1 MARLVALV
9 LGLAVVAW
17 VAKTVLEGRSA
28 AGAGAS
34 GSGGPSEPKRQLD
47 QVKEKTKAIEEQ
59 LQRNADGA
67 ARRAQ

>member
-17 VAKTVLEGRSA
+17 VAKTVLEGRYA
-28 AGAGAS
+28 AGAGKP
-34 GSGGPSEPKRQLD
+34 GPSEPKRQLD
-47 QVKEKTKAIEEQ
+47 QVREKTKEIERQ

-67 ARRAQ
+67 ERRAQ

>member
-17 VAKTVLEGRSA
+17 VAKTVLEGRYA
-28 AGAGAS
+28 AGAGS
-34 GSGGPSEPKRQLD
+34 PGPSEPKRQLD

-59 LQRNADGA
+59 LRE
-67 ARRAQ
+67 RAQ

>member
-17 VAKTVLEGRSA
+17 VAKTVLEGRYA
-28 AGAGAS
+28 AGAGSAQ
-34 GSGGPSEPKRQLD
+34 GPSEPKRQLD
-47 QVKEKTKAIEEQ
+47 QVREKTKAIEEQ

>member
-17 VAKTVLEGRSA
+17 VAKTMLEGKYA
-28 AGAGAS
+28 AGPGNA
-34 GSGGPSEPKRQLD
+34 GPSEPKKQLD
-47 QVKEKTKAIEEQ
+47 QVKEKTKEIERQ

-67 ARRAQ
+67 ERRAQ